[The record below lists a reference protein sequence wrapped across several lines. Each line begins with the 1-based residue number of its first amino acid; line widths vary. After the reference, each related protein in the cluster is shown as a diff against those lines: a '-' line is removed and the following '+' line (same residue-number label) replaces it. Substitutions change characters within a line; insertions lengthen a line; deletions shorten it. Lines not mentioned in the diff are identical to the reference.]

1 MIGRRRGR
9 TAVDSQDRRK
19 RGVGEEGSTRMAERG
34 MRTGGSL
41 SANAAGTRMVNPKRR
56 ERYCVDGGEEG
67 AMDERGRREEREGC
81 VDGGVSLGVGTTV
94 G

>member
-1 MIGRRRGR
+1 
-9 TAVDSQDRRK
+9 
-19 RGVGEEGSTRMAERG
+19 MAERG

-41 SANAAGTRMVNPKRR
+41 SANAAGTRIVNPKRR
-56 ERYCVDGGEEG
+56 ERYCVDGVEEG